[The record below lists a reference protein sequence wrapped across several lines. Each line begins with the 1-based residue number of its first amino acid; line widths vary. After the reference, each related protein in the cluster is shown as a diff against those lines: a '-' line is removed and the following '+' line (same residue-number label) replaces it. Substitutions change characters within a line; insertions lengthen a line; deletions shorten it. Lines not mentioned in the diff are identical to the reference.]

1 MTHHKFVKVQ
11 LDQHQDI
18 LELTKFYQFKEYLI
32 SELKLDAINQYLP
45 EMARK
50 TFFLLAATGLGKT
63 VIVPI
68 HNWLEIFNRVKSTS
82 EYLWNS
88 KFKPTVYVVVPT
100 VTIAEDQVA
109 FLNSMFDKFCRNE
122 GLNAKSLFGC
132 KTIKGST
139 NNNAPIQFVTTGVF
153 EAMAMNQSFVVN
165 IHSIIIDEA
174 HKTLE
179 TSPNFEIALTNV
191 KYSKVRVD
199 YMSATV
205 DTDGLQERLGVETFI
220 KADAIRHPIFKHNTN
235 LSMADSIVDVIGNC
249 ICDFNHRS
257 KYIPQGLFMGRDFIR
272 ELSDQW
278 RHRPSAMLAIVNS
291 KKDIEAIT
299 SIVNQNFPDFP
310 VLAFSS
316 AIKKSPTISKQFSD
330 KIAHYTKKN
339 QNYLIISTNVV
350 EMGVTFD
357 NLDWVI
363 TKDQEYT
370 NSDNDLQL
378 TPLKVNALYQ
388 RLGRVGRKGVGI
400 GIITNDGQS
409 YYSSLDDSELNNLK
423 NEPIDF
429 PCTSN
434 GFQAIAMNTLT
445 LGWSDQEMI
454 TQLTTWNCPS
464 QIHKA
469 PSSIEYII
477 KHRQELK
484 LSGVIDSS
492 SNSMT
497 TRGKIINQ
505 LMSYTCLD
513 SANCVSIL
521 DAYQNN
527 NWAEFGFE
535 ISRSIV
541 MRYSLVDFG
550 DRKCNQLEI
559 QISAINESNY
569 YTVFC
574 EKSQTLIGENLFY
587 NRASNFESINEV
599 FAFFIRSQ
607 YQAVKDKT
615 SSNLGETNEC
625 LSLLKSVSMSY
636 QYSDVSPPKPLRVIE
651 RFRSD
656 FLTLATAVYNA
667 LARSMDNVEI
677 PIFEVTKNGKNYT
690 VTDFNLLMYNGT
702 YTPLHTDNWRL
713 LNLTGNA
720 RISLNGR
727 DYQDIKI
734 IEDLTNFNTTN
745 ILEYEWIN
753 QTSGIVGWVSPLT
766 FHILSN
772 EKYAQGEQFYGLIKE
787 DKDYEGNTYWKLLN
801 TYYGSLP
808 SIPKYDL
815 SSYYPAI
822 DIDDDQDERNNE
834 DYLRHLEELDTDP
847 DDITNVVSE
856 VISDLFQD
864 SINYQECLQAFHN
877 TYEFYRF
884 IDSELKSDSFQSSII
899 YSECLKVFEDKNE
912 CFDVIDS
919 SSKSDRFQNTQEYYA
934 LLKTFVF
941 LGELHYL
948 LNGDLPYTVTE
959 VSSQSIERKEPIID
973 FQTTT
978 EYSECLK
985 VFEDNNECFDVIDS
999 SSKSDRFQN
1008 TQEYYALL
1016 KTFVFLGELHYFLNG
1031 DLPYTITEVSSQS
1044 TEPKEPIIDFQT
1056 TTEYYGLLEVFQYN
1070 VQLELQYEY
1079 EIKAKREANQE
1090 AQKPEPTTRIN
1101 YTYTKDKSAT
1111 RRPESD
1117 NVALMETLFTKVLYK
1132 HIGGVFWVGTNYKNE
1147 LVAFAT
1153 SNQEQMKI
1161 VNINND
1167 TIDILCKHTGKN
1179 YRVFN
1184 FVTKYMKT

>member
-82 EYLWNS
+82 EYLWNN

-299 SIVNQNFPDFP
+299 AIVNQNFPDFP

-316 AIKKSPTISKQFSD
+316 AIKKSPTLSKQFSD
-330 KIAHYTKKN
+330 RIANYTKKN

-378 TPLKVNALYQ
+378 TSLKVNALYQ

-464 QIHKA
+464 QIHKV

-477 KHRQELK
+477 KHREELK
-484 LSGVIDSS
+484 LSGVIDNN
-492 SNSMT
+492 SNSLT
-497 TRGKIINQ
+497 TRGRIINQ
-505 LMSYTCLD
+505 LMNYTCLD

-521 DAYQNN
+521 DAYNNN
-527 NWAEFGFE
+527 NWAEFGFA

-550 DRKCNQLEI
+550 DKRSNQLITNTTGLSAFGTYPINIDDET
-559 QISAINESNY
+559 ISIVKTNTHSSNNEAY
-569 YTVFC
+569 
-574 EKSQTLIGENLFY
+574 NLFTVLQSTLTQKIDSMYCGDY
-587 NRASNFESINEV
+587 NQRSSQLNFKSINQV
-599 FAFFIRSQ
+599 YIDQ
-607 YQAVKDKT
+607 NPK
-615 SSNLGETNEC
+615 
-625 LSLLKSVSMSY
+625 
-636 QYSDVSPPKPLRVIE
+636 SPPKPLRVIE

-667 LARSMDNVEI
+667 LTRSMDKVEI
-677 PIFEVTKNGKNYT
+677 PIFEVTKSGKNYT
-690 VTDFNLLMYNGT
+690 VTDFNLLMYNGA
-702 YTPLHTDNWRL
+702 YTPYHNDNWRL
-713 LNLTGNA
+713 LNLTGKA

-727 DYQDIKI
+727 DFQDINI

-787 DKDYEGNTYWKLLN
+787 DKDYEGNTYWKLLH
-801 TYYGSLP
+801 TYYGKLP

-822 DIDDDQDERNNE
+822 DVDDDQEERNNE

-864 SINYQECLQAFHN
+864 SINYQECLQAFQN

-899 YSECLKVFEDKNE
+899 YSESLKMFEDNNECFDVIDSSSKSDRFQDTQEYYALLKTFVFLGELHYFLNGDLPYNVIEVSSESTEPKEPIIDFQTTTEYSECLKVFEDNNE
-912 CFDVIDS
+912 SFDVIDS

-959 VSSQSIERKEPIID
+959 VSSQSIE
-973 FQTTT
+973 
-978 EYSECLK
+978 
-985 VFEDNNECFDVIDS
+985 
-999 SSKSDRFQN
+999 
-1008 TQEYYALL
+1008 
-1016 KTFVFLGELHYFLNG
+1016 
-1031 DLPYTITEVSSQS
+1031 
-1044 TEPKEPIIDFQT
+1044 PKEPIIDFQT

-1079 EIKAKREANQE
+1079 EIKAKRLQHQE

-1117 NVALMETLFTKVLYK
+1117 NVTLMETLFTKVLYR

-1161 VNINND
+1161 ININND